1 MAEIVVNTIEKIKI
15 GELIARNRIKS
26 SLTNF
31 GSVGNCFGN
40 FESLVIASA
49 FFALCLEITVVLS
62 ILFCTVFPA
71 SRNIN

>member
-15 GELIARNRIKS
+15 GELIARNRLKS

-40 FESLVIASA
+40 FGSLVIASA
-49 FFALCLEITVVLS
+49 FFVFCLEIAVILS
-62 ILFCTVFPA
+62 TLLCTVFPT
-71 SRNIN
+71 SRDID